1 MQDSPIRISL
11 DIEEELALVKA
22 KLKSTD
28 SKVSESDLQLS
39 GIYEDQDM
47 NRLSNLSS
55 SLIDLK
61 ISEINQR
68 LYPYLADPD
77 RCQTL
82 EKIIGEKDKLIQV
95 LQDREQELAVQVDD
109 LSDQINQ
116 YEVDFNYLIN
126 QNNLA
131 NLQIKE
137 LKNIIEHNNLKEECF
152 VIGSPKARPNYKLY
166 SELEIAVIDI

>member
-1 MQDSPIRISL
+1 MQDSAIRTSI

-22 KLKSTD
+22 KLKSSD

-39 GIYEDQDM
+39 GIYEDQDF
-47 NRLSNLSS
+47 NRLSNLST

-82 EKIIGEKDKLIQV
+82 EKMIVEKDKLIQV
-95 LQDREQELAVQVDD
+95 LQDREQELLMQVDD
-109 LSDQINQ
+109 FSDQVNQ
-116 YEVDFNYLIN
+116 YEVDLNYLIN

-137 LKNIIEHNNLKEECF
+137 LKNIIEHNSFKEECF
-152 VIGSPKARPNYKLY
+152 MIGSPKTRPNYKLY